1 MIKAIKAL
9 KWLVQNKEKLE
20 KLLKVEKSKSSNKN
34 YDLSGV
40 PAFQL
45 DYINDILGTD
55 KNK

>member
-1 MIKAIKAL
+1 MIKALKAL

-20 KLLKVEKSKSSNKN
+20 KLLKAEKSKSSNKN